1 MAVRGAEGPRE
12 RRIRVLVCDDHE
24 GVRSA
29 LRLLIGTEP
38 DLEIVGEAP
47 DGATALRLAAE
58 LVPDVILLDI
68 SLPDMSGFAAATA
81 LRAAGTPARILALSA
96 HEEQGY
102 VDHMRAAGA
111 AGYVIKR
118 QVGSVLVKKLR
129 ELAGAQP
136 PAPAPE
142 AAPPSRSGTATGTTP
157 GTERLSER
165 EVRILRHLASGQ
177 THRQIA
183 RELGLAVTE
192 VDALAAQ
199 ALGTLGLRTR
209 AELIRFAQRCGW
221 LSATT

>member
-1 MAVRGAEGPRE
+1 MASRGADGVRAV
-12 RRIRVLVCDDHE
+12 RIRVLVCDDHE

-29 LRLLIGTEP
+29 LRLLIDAEP
-38 DLEIVGEAP
+38 DLELVGEAP
-47 DGATALRLAAE
+47 DGATLLRLAAE

-81 LRAAGTPARILALSA
+81 LRTAGTPARILALSA

-111 AGYVIKR
+111 AGYVVKR

-129 ELAGAQP
+129 EVAGAQP
-136 PAPAPE
+136 PPAPA
-142 AAPPSRSGTATGTTP
+142 AASPSRPGTAP

-165 EVRILRHLASGQ
+165 EIQILRLLAAGQ

-183 RELGLAVTE
+183 RELGLDATE
-192 VDALAAQ
+192 VEALADQ
-199 ALGTLGLRTR
+199 ALRTLGLCTR
-209 AELIRFAQRCGW
+209 AEVLRFARRCGW
-221 LSATT
+221 LSA